1 MTWNTF
7 CNIGGCYL
15 FSLFITLFYYS
26 VHPMERG
33 VTGRIITTLKGL
45 LFSLILP
52 VGVTLL
58 LLAVTVLLLMM

>member
-1 MTWNTF
+1 
-7 CNIGGCYL
+7 
-15 FSLFITLFYYS
+15 
-26 VHPMERG
+26 MERG

-58 LLAVTVLLLMM
+58 LLAVTVLLLILKLAVVV